1 MIEVILTT
9 AIKVRAEEMFKQAQ
23 SSNALRF
30 RKEKATGNTT
40 WTGVLGQAVFEQVL
54 RDKRMPYLPVNRTTH
69 DYEVCGLKVDVKTK
83 AWSRPAGDDVEVSIF
98 DYIRDHQT
106 VDYYAFVHLQLAPG
120 EDRNGPPSPT
130 RFQRAWLL
138 GVMDKSQYL
147 YLATEVKEG
156 TVFESGHIAKASSLN
171 LVAAKLL
178 PVETIGGSEND

>member
-30 RKEKATGNTT
+30 RKEKANGNTT
-40 WTGVLGQAVFEQVL
+40 WTGVLGQAVFEKAL
-54 RDKRMPYLPVNRTTH
+54 RDRLLPYIPVDLTTH

-83 AWSRPAGDDVEVSIF
+83 AWSKAAWASDPVSVF
-98 DYIRDHQT
+98 DYIKDHQA

-120 EDRNGPPSPT
+120 EDRNGPPHAD
-130 RFQRAWLL
+130 RYQRAWLL

-178 PVETIGGSEND
+178 PVETIGGSEKE

>member
-1 MIEVILTT
+1 MIEVELTT

-30 RKEKATGNTT
+30 RKEKANGNTT
-40 WTGVLGQAVFEQVL
+40 WTGVLGQAVFEAVL
-54 RDKRMPYLPVNRTTH
+54 SERKMPFIPVDLTTH
-69 DYEVCGLKVDVKTK
+69 DYVVCGLKVDVKTK
-83 AWSRPAGDDVEVSIF
+83 GWSRPAGDDV
-98 DYIRDHQT
+98 DYIRDHQA

-120 EDRNGPPSPT
+120 EDRNGPPHAD
-130 RFQRAWLL
+130 RYQRAWLL

-178 PVETIGGSEND
+178 PVEEFGGSENE

>member
-1 MIEVILTT
+1 VIEVELTP
-9 AIKVRAEEMFKQAQ
+9 AIIVRAEEMYQAAR
-23 SSNALRF
+23 STARLRF
-30 RKEKATGNTT
+30 RQDKADGNTT

-83 AWSRPAGDDVEVSIF
+83 AWSRPAGDDVEVSVF
-98 DYIRDHQT
+98 DYIRDHQA
-106 VDYYAFVHLQLAPG
+106 VDYYAFVHLQLAFG
-120 EDRNGPPSPT
+120 EDRNGAPSAT

-171 LVAAKLL
+171 LVAEKLL
-178 PVETIGGSEND
+178 PVETIGGPENE

>member
-1 MIEVILTT
+1 MIEVELTT

-23 SSNALRF
+23 SSSALRF
-30 RKEKATGNTT
+30 RKEKADGNTT
-40 WTGVLGQAVFEQVL
+40 WTGVLGQAVFEKAL
-54 RDKRMPYLPVNRTTH
+54 RDRLLPYIPVDLTTH
-69 DYEVCGLKVDVKTK
+69 GYVVCGLKVDVKSK
-83 AWSRPAGDDVEVSIF
+83 GWSRPAANDVEVSVF
-98 DYIRDHQT
+98 DYIRDHQA

-178 PVETIGGSEND
+178 PVEEFGGSENE